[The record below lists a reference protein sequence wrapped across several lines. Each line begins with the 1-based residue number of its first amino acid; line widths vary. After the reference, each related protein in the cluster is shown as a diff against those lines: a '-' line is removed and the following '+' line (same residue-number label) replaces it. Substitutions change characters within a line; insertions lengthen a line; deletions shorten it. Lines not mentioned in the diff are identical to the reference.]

1 MYEMSPSA
9 NSALAF
15 LRSNLLFDAN
25 IETNNIESNKL
36 QLLREMISTRRNEF
50 KSAAVRNLSDRRSS
64 ALARVRTN
72 RIMMLILIRAHT
84 QIDYYAKLSN
94 M

>member
-9 NSALAF
+9 NSVLAF

-36 QLLREMISTRRNEF
+36 QLLREMISTRRNEIQVGQQRENY
-50 KSAAVRNLSDRRSS
+50 AADVR
-64 ALARVRTN
+64 
-72 RIMMLILIRAHT
+72 MLTFACVQT
-84 QIDYYAKLSN
+84 E
-94 M
+94 